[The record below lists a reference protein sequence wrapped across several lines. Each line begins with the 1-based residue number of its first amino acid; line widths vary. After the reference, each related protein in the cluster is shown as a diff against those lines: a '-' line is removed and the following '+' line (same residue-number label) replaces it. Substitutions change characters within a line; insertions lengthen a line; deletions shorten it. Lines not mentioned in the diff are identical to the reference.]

1 MHDRTQFERCGN
13 SEIATHMLEGKVF
26 EMIEAT
32 MLDPARLRCCID
44 GGGGVDDR
52 RVAQQLARVAGKLKA
67 LDDERRR
74 IIGVYAAEQKSAEE
88 DIEANRALD
97 KELKRPTRAKNQVA
111 PTLRSSQH

>member
-26 EMIEAT
+26 EMIEQT

-52 RVAQQLARVAGKLKA
+52 RVAQQLARVAEKLKA
-67 LDDERRR
+67 LDDERRQ
-74 IIGVYAAEQKSAEE
+74 IIGVYAAELMSGEE
-88 DIEANRALD
+88 LHNGEPCAGQRPRA
-97 KELKRPTRAKNQVA
+97 PYTRQDRAC
-111 PTLRSSQH
+111 RSVTIFAA